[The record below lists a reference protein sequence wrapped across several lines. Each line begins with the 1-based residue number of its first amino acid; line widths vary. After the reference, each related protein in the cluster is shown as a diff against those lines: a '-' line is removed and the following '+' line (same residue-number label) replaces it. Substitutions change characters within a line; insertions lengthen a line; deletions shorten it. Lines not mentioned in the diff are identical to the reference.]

1 MAIKQKTSNPSYFSN
16 LKTSDANFSGGANV
30 NIFNATSKGA
40 TSTGIKLGPKAPT
53 REELKKE
60 QNDAIVANNL
70 ETAPQINFSQFPDLP
85 TNMREQLMSLVKD
98 KGAERGYLTHI
109 TQNSGDTD
117 FIGKSEI
124 ASQIG
129 ANEDLIMNH
138 IPGQLKKLQAKLEG
152 FNDDAYDDNISSMV
166 DPEKKAFISNLVSGK
181 IPMELDENG
190 NMSFDGKT
198 IDEIESY
205 TNTNYE
211 MGGSMLK
218 SLTSAY
224 DNGVKLSDNELALA
238 KVNFKQSLNKGGTG
252 DLLSTAFDDIMG
264 MGTPLLDKSQYADLI
279 AAIRGDDPAAKMLA
293 TKELK
298 LAIEEAYTG
307 KLTEQAN
314 AGFDFK
320 QSKKNPTITKTST
333 IGGVEGYGSED
344 GNINI
349 DNFYTQFDFG
359 YDAITFN
366 SNGSIASFDLKE
378 HLGNKPETSDLG
390 IYLASSGYNL
400 TSTGKMYSVDG
411 EEMDGET
418 AKAQAISK
426 FTTAEKRK
434 FYNPQATPQEK
445 ANILGKYITPGE
457 NKYSLGPRKLG
468 TANTKEERNR
478 YTFDVDPNNP
488 ETLQAAINKL
498 SKLN

>member
-1 MAIKQKTSNPSYFSN
+1 MTKQKTSSPNYFGN

-30 NIFNATSKGA
+30 NVFNATAKGA
-40 TSTGIKLGPKAPT
+40 GATGINLGPKGPT
-53 REELKKE
+53 RAELEKERNEE
-60 QNDAIVANNL
+60 IVAKNL
-70 ETAPQINFSQFPDLP
+70 ETSPQINFSQFPDLP
-85 TNMREQLMSLVKD
+85 QAMRDKMMELVKN
-98 KGAERGYLTHI
+98 KGAERGYMTHM
-109 TQNSGDTD
+109 QKNSSDTD
-117 FIGKSEI
+117 FIGKSQL
-124 ASQIG
+124 AQQIG
-129 ANEDLIMNH
+129 MNEDLILNH
-138 IPGQLKKLQAKLEG
+138 IPKQLNKLQAKLEG

-166 DPEKKAFISNLVSGK
+166 DPEKKAFTSNLVSGK

-190 NMSFDGKT
+190 NISFDGKT

-211 MGGSMLK
+211 MGGAILK

-224 DNGVKLSDNELALA
+224 DNGVKLSDNELALS
-238 KVNFKQSLNKGGTG
+238 KVNFKQSLNKGSTG
-252 DLLSTAFDDIMG
+252 ELLSTAFDDIMG
-264 MGTPLLDKSQYADLI
+264 MGTPLLDQGQYASQI
-279 AAIRGDDPAAKMLA
+279 AAIRGDDPAAKMQA
-293 TKELK
+293 EKELK
-298 LAIEEAYTG
+298 LAVEDAYTS

-320 QSKKNPTITKTST
+320 QSKKNKTTTKTST

-344 GNINI
+344 GNINV

-378 HLGNKPETSDLG
+378 HLGDKPETSDLG

-400 TSTGKMYSVDG
+400 TSAGKMYSVDG

-468 TANTKEERNR
+468 TDNTKDKRNR
-478 YTFDVDPNNP
+478 NKVDVNHKNP
-488 ETLQAAINKL
+488 ETLQSDITVT
-498 SKLN
+498 

>member
-1 MAIKQKTSNPSYFSN
+1 MAKQKTSSPNYFGN
-16 LKTSDANFSGGANV
+16 LKTPDANFSGGANV

-40 TSTGIKLGPKAPT
+40 TSTGINLGPKPPT

-98 KGAERGYLTHI
+98 KGAERGYLTHL
-109 TQNSGDTD
+109 TRNSGDTD

-124 ASQIG
+124 RSKIG

-138 IPGQLKKLQAKLEG
+138 IPTQLKGLQAKLEG
-152 FNDDAYDDNISSMV
+152 FNDDAYNDNISSMV

-238 KVNFKQSLNKGGTG
+238 KVNFKQDLNKGGTG
-252 DLLSTAFDDIMG
+252 ELLSTAFDDIMG
-264 MGTPLLDKSQYADLI
+264 LGTPLLDKSQYTDQI
-279 AAIRGDDPAAKMLA
+279 AAIRGDDPAAKMQA

-298 LAIEEAYTG
+298 LAIEDAYTG

-314 AGFDFK
+314 DGAAFK
-320 QSKKNPTITKTST
+320 QSKNNPSIENESKFGKRIDDAVNAGGDFTIPVGSKNYQVVKYGDSYKLYTST
-333 IGGVEGYGSED
+333 SAYP
-344 GNINI
+344 
-349 DNFYTQFDFG
+349 NFDRTNPMRN
-359 YDAITFN
+359 TRTL
-366 SNGSIASFDLKE
+366 S
-378 HLGNKPETSDLG
+378 SDP
-390 IYLASSGYNL
+390 N
-400 TSTGKMYSVDG
+400 
-411 EEMDGET
+411 
-418 AKAQAISK
+418 
-426 FTTAEKRK
+426 KRK
-434 FYNPQATPQEK
+434 QQILEATTGDVSQGFEWSTLETDWSSTPESNVPFIGPQPP
-445 ANILGKYITPGE
+445 I
-457 NKYSLGPRKLG
+457 
-468 TANTKEERNR
+468 
-478 YTFDVDPNNP
+478 NN
-488 ETLQAAINKL
+488 
-498 SKLN
+498 

>member
-1 MAIKQKTSNPSYFSN
+1 MAKQKTSSPSYFGN
-16 LKTSDANFSGGANV
+16 LKTADANFSGGANV
-30 NIFNATSKGA
+30 NVFNATAKGA
-40 TSTGIKLGPKAPT
+40 RATGINLGPKGPT
-53 REELKKE
+53 RAELEKKRNEE
-60 QNDAIVANNL
+60 IVAKNL
-70 ETAPQINFSQFPDLP
+70 ETSPQINFSQFPDLP
-85 TNMREQLMSLVKD
+85 QEMRDKMMELVKN
-98 KGAERGYLTHI
+98 KGAERGYMTHMQ
-109 TQNSGDTD
+109 QNSSDTD
-117 FIGKSEI
+117 FIGKSQL
-124 ASQIG
+124 AQQIG
-129 ANEDLIMNH
+129 MNEDLILNH
-138 IPGQLKKLQAKLEG
+138 IPKQLNKLQAKLEG

-190 NMSFDGKT
+190 NITFEGKT

-211 MGGSMLK
+211 MGGAILK

-224 DNGVKLSDNELALA
+224 DNGVKLSDNELALS
-238 KVNFKQSLNKGGTG
+238 KVNFKQSLNKGSTG
-252 DLLSTAFDDIMG
+252 ELLSTAFDDIMG
-264 MGTPLLDKSQYADLI
+264 MGTPLLDQGQYASQI
-279 AAIRGDDPAAKMLA
+279 AAIRGDDPAAKMQA
-293 TKELK
+293 EKELK
-298 LAIEEAYTG
+298 LAVEDAYTS

-320 QSKKNPTITKTST
+320 QSKKNKTTTKTST

-344 GNINI
+344 GNINV

-378 HLGNKPETSDLG
+378 HLGDKPETSDLG

-400 TSTGKMYSVDG
+400 TSAGKMYSVDG

-426 FTTAEKRK
+426 FTTAEKNK
-434 FYNPQATPQEK
+434 FYNPKSTPQEK

-457 NKYSLGPRKLG
+457 NKYLLGPRKLG

>member
-1 MAIKQKTSNPSYFSN
+1 MKDK
-16 LKTSDANFSGGANV
+16 
-30 NIFNATSKGA
+30 
-40 TSTGIKLGPKAPT
+40 
-53 REELKKE
+53 
-60 QNDAIVANNL
+60 
-70 ETAPQINFSQFPDLP
+70 
-85 TNMREQLMSLVKD
+85 LMSLVKD
-98 KGAERGYLTHI
+98 KGAERGYLTHL
-109 TQNSGDTD
+109 TKNSGATD

-211 MGGSMLK
+211 MGGAMLK

-264 MGTPLLDKSQYADLI
+264 MGTPLLDQGQYASQI
-279 AAIRGDDPAAKMLA
+279 AAIRGGDPAAKMQA
-293 TKELK
+293 EKELK
-298 LAIEEAYTG
+298 LAIEDAYTS

-320 QSKKNPTITKTST
+320 QNKNNPSAKESKYGKIIDERVNT
-333 IGGVEGYGSED
+333 GGNFSIEGKYQVLKH
-344 GNINI
+344 GNEYKL
-349 DNFYTQFDFG
+349 FTAGGPYK
-359 YDAITFN
+359 
-366 SNGSIASFDLKE
+366 SFDARAPYRNTVTLSSDPVKRKQQILE
-378 HLGNKPETSDLG
+378 AVSGDVSQGFEWSTPETDW
-390 IYLASSGYNL
+390 SSAPESNVPFIG
-400 TSTGKMYSVDG
+400 
-411 EEMDGET
+411 
-418 AKAQAISK
+418 
-426 FTTAEKRK
+426 
-434 FYNPQATPQEK
+434 PQPPT
-445 ANILGKYITPGE
+445 
-457 NKYSLGPRKLG
+457 
-468 TANTKEERNR
+468 
-478 YTFDVDPNNP
+478 NN
-488 ETLQAAINKL
+488 
-498 SKLN
+498 